1 MLLFKSFSVRHL
13 DKLKQLCDED
23 YEGEIYC
30 PKTGKPKKNNIEEK
44 THRLT
49 GFSIRYCG
57 PEGSDPNHGYE
68 GLFIEVKGI
77 CYERRT
83 SLKVSPGVEFC
94 LEGRL
99 ITEQDLLDETL
110 SCGPMADDYESFKEL
125 YKSWRTQDDEKFSIP
140 SEDSEYWQDI
150 KYKRARFLDP
160 ELAMDFCPICSLLP
174 TDEYLLSQQVEE
186 RNKSEGELRKILEN
200 IFGKSFP
207 NVRPHWLINPA
218 TGSNL
223 ELDCFCEELSLAFE
237 YQGAQH
243 YEPIKFFGGEERFT
257 TQKQRDEQKKKICQ
271 DRGVTLIEVDGR
283 IYDHNDPKKMRDHV
297 LSILKELKK
306 NEER

>member
-1 MLLFKSFSVRHL
+1 MREKFTVQRPVNQKRITSRKKPTDLLDFQSDIAVPKGPTQTTVMKVCLLKS
-13 DKLKQLCDED
+13 
-23 YEGEIYC
+23 
-30 PKTGKPKKNNIEEK
+30 
-44 THRLT
+44 
-49 GFSIRYCG
+49 
-57 PEGSDPNHGYE
+57 
-68 GLFIEVKGI
+68 
-77 CYERRT
+77 
-83 SLKVSPGVEFC
+83 KVSATKEEEFC